1 MSSFL
6 RAMPTFSSR
15 LLCALRCLLVAAEAA
30 VVVVVVVGVDMV
42 EEEEEQLKMIKVC
55 LC

>member
-1 MSSFL
+1 
-6 RAMPTFSSR
+6 MPTFSRR
-15 LLCALRCLLVAAEAA
+15 LLCALRCLFVAAENVL
-30 VVVVVVVGVDMV
+30 VVVVVVWVDIV